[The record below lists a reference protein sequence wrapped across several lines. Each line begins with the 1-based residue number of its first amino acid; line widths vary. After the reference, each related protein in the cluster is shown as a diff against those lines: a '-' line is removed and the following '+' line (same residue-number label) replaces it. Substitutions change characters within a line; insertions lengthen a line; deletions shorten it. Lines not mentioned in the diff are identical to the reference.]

1 MACPAIFGGVGG
13 GGVVVASRGRGG
25 GSGGR
30 DSGSGDV
37 ERQRGKRCTSNSI
50 YELADSVPP
59 CTTAKPKSAINGKSL
74 VI

>member
-1 MACPAIFGGVGG
+1 MACPAIFGVGG

-37 ERQRGKRCTSNSI
+37 ERQRGKRCTSNYI
-50 YELADSVPP
+50 YELAYVSV
-59 CTTAKPKSAINGKSL
+59 SE
-74 VI
+74 